1 MPATVIRRLAP
12 GNSSSGSS
20 GREAK
25 HRREELFSLMDQGLL
40 DTEEQQELIEV
51 MREEAQRTSSTQ
63 RMLMGT
69 VGVATALFFAASS
82 AYQVARPWDTRFTA
96 EFRNTWSAPMVATA
110 LMVTAAPSALAAMAL
125 LRFQPPCAH
134 SRQTYSREALNSHR
148 TIMHASLSLAVL
160 SSAYWGLSLCWEYYQ
175 VLQSARF
182 PGLVRFPYRLLWLP
196 ATPLVAALLSKH
208 VVDTSNDVLKSVGDL
223 KAKIYDYKRL

>member
-1 MPATVIRRLAP
+1 
-12 GNSSSGSS
+12 
-20 GREAK
+20 
-25 HRREELFSLMDQGLL
+25 
-40 DTEEQQELIEV
+40 
-51 MREEAQRTSSTQ
+51 
-63 RMLMGT
+63 
-69 VGVATALFFAASS
+69 
-82 AYQVARPWDTRFTA
+82 
-96 EFRNTWSAPMVATA
+96 MVATA

-208 VVDTSNDVLKSVGDL
+208 VVDTSNDVLKSVSPRASLPCDNDGARDGRPDIKPL
-223 KAKIYDYKRL
+223 MYGMCCWLHHAGGGSEG